1 MGRLRIIYSLFFI
14 ILSKSFLCGTPL
26 VIEGEDWGD
35 VETNEVHE
43 ILSSTLSLFQPS
55 SPTLQKHPIV
65 VSQTVDD
72 PKALYELRDGH
83 AYHIQLTAKNR
94 HWCQYVFQFAHE
106 LGHIMCNFRK
116 ENHAN
121 LWFEESI
128 CELASLYALSK
139 IGNKWAKVHNNTN
152 AKSYAQEFEKYRIH
166 RIKESSYPENFQ
178 LNAWWNQNRSILSKN
193 PHLRKQNIW
202 IALTLYDLFDQN
214 PSIAWSTC
222 FYLNNSPTHRKADFE
237 QYLQTWKNA
246 CPERNQKEF
255 IEQIISRFQ
264 FQ

>member
-1 MGRLRIIYSLFFI
+1 MGFI
-14 ILSKSFLCGTPL
+14 ILLFLGSLNHLYPYTIK
-26 VIEGEDWGD
+26 VEGRDWGD
-35 VETNEVHE
+35 VETNEIHQV
-43 ILSSTLSLFQPS
+43 LKSTLSVFHPF

-65 VSQTVDD
+65 VSTTAND
-72 PKALYELRDGH
+72 PKVLYDLKDGH

-116 ENHAN
+116 ENNAN

-128 CELASLYALSK
+128 CEVTSLYALQE
-139 IGNKWAKVHNNTN
+139 IGQKWDEISIDPNWRA
-152 AKSYAQEFEKYRIH
+152 YAQEFEKYRIH

-178 LNAWWNQNRSILSKN
+178 LTSLWNQNRSILSQN

-202 IALTLYDLFDQN
+202 VALTLYDLFDQN
-214 PSIAWSTC
+214 PTIAWSAC

-237 QYLQTWKNA
+237 QYLQNWKYA
-246 CPERNQKEF
+246 CPERTQKEF
-255 IEQIISRFQ
+255 VEKIISRFQ